1 MVETPYKPIHISK
14 NQLYRMKA
22 NITKCAQFHLLV
34 NICHRDYSRQAI
46 LAIKSTKLYWKNG
59 QYGKPGLH
67 IDMAPIDVGND
78 EHLK

>member
-1 MVETPYKPIHISK
+1 
-14 NQLYRMKA
+14 MKA

-46 LAIKSTKLYWKNG
+46 LAIKSTILYWKNG

-67 IDMAPIDVGND
+67 IDRAP
-78 EHLK
+78 KK